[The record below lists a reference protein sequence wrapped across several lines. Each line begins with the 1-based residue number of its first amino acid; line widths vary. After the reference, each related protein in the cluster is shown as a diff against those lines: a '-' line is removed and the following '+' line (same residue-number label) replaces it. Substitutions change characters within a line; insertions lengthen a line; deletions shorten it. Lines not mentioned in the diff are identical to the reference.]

1 MSHRTPEQLLERGW
15 KTKSGE
21 SVQCV
26 ALAEELAEL
35 DQQHAYVC
43 DWTPQRLVTWL
54 EQRGFPELAGLSLV
68 ESLLMRFV
76 VDAPQLADSGYMPFI
91 DVIVGL
97 GFFALIVFWCINFQQ
112 ACKKIGKKN
121 GFLSDMGSSMY
132 QTSVTTTLLV

>member
-1 MSHRTPEQLLERGW
+1 M
-15 KTKSGE
+15 
-21 SVQCV
+21 
-26 ALAEELAEL
+26 ELSKGK
-35 DQQHAYVC
+35 QKNYRMVF
-43 DWTPQRLVTWL
+43 WN
-54 EQRGFPELAGLSLV
+54 LAGLSLV

-121 GFLSDMGSSMY
+121 GWAYGLIVIVPYGW
-132 QTSVTTTLLV
+132 LVAVIVAYYTFRKTELWRGENKSFRLAK